1 MKGPRRL
8 HPLWLG
14 PWLLRAFLFL
24 LLPLGQAL
32 FSGIPI
38 SRTLTAAAIA
48 AGIFL
53 FLLWF
58 SSRAWQQGDRL
69 AMEKGLFLRQKSFF
83 SLARCPAVQMKTPVL
98 FRLFRG
104 CLVGLPGRGHRFFL
118 PLPRRMALKLLPS
131 CPGKPL
137 FSSSLPAALCCAFSQ
152 SGPLG
157 GIFLLAM
164 WLRRWESLPGTPE
177 HFSSTLETL
186 TSLSALFQ
194 TADLVGQLLLW
205 GWLFSFFHRFGCLW
219 PCRLYRVRGG
229 FLLRQGFWPPSRTFF
244 TARRVVSVLQAWRPP
259 WPSSCGCLVI
269 TLWGCSKRQAFYVPL
284 PRRFSGFGP
293 QVAKRRPFPLYTSY
307 LWLPSFWL
315 GLSLLWPVL
324 AWYFL
329 PSLFLLS
336 FFLLPPA
343 IRFWTA
349 RWYSARFTF
358 FQNGRHPSFFTS
370 RGSWLY
376 TGRLIAPL
384 AMVTVYQFPW
394 QRKQGTGRLSLQAGG
409 QTWRLRTVWLSAPP
423 F

>member
-219 PCRLYRVRGG
+219 PCRLYRVRAAFCCGRAFGRPAAPSLPPGG
-229 FLLRQGFWPPSRTFF
+229 WFRCCRHGGPPGPLPAAVWLSHCGAVRNVKLFMSLCPAGFPGLVPKWPKGGHSLYTHPT
-244 TARRVVSVLQAWRPP
+244 
-259 WPSSCGCLVI
+259 CGCLRFG
-269 TLWGCSKRQAFYVPL
+269 WGCPFYGPCSL
-284 PRRFSGFGP
+284 GISSPPSFCCPFSFCPRPSGFGP
-293 QVAKRRPFPLYTSY
+293 PGGIVPGLPFFKTD
-307 LWLPSFWL
+307 
-315 GLSLLWPVL
+315 
-324 AWYFL
+324 ATR
-329 PSLFLLS
+329 LFLR
-336 FFLLPPA
+336 PGAVGYIPA
-343 IRFWTA
+343 
-349 RWYSARFTF
+349 
-358 FQNGRHPSFFTS
+358 G
-370 RGSWLY
+370 
-376 TGRLIAPL
+376 
-384 AMVTVYQFPW
+384 
-394 QRKQGTGRLSLQAGG
+394 
-409 QTWRLRTVWLSAPP
+409 
-423 F
+423 